1 MKPHNVLHVLGSALP
16 DGTGIARIVAAVAAR
31 LDPRRFRVHAW
42 FLGGDGPLAKWLET
56 AGVPVRTLDW
66 QYGVRDPLGAWR
78 FWRTLRHQDFAI
90 MHQHYGGRSVR
101 WLARAATGASMV
113 VHLHGRV
120 VESKGPHP
128 IPVRIPGAD
137 VVIATSRAVADW
149 AVGVG
154 PHVIYP
160 GVEVPDDEGRG
171 TGIAPVSTA
180 RVIGTAGRLVPIKG
194 IVYLIRAFA
203 SLRVEMPGLRLEI
216 AGSGPERTAI
226 ENESQLHGLT
236 DCVTFLDWQAE
247 LAPVFAGWDVFALP
261 SLEEG
266 FGIAAL
272 EAMAAGLPVVATAVG
287 GVPELVED
295 GRTGWL
301 VPPANPD
308 ALADRLRDLLLDP
321 EKRRAMGA
329 AGQARAR
336 ESFSVER
343 MVTAISEIYEQL
355 LEARRVAKPAIS
367 RTDDM
372 M

>member
-1 MKPHNVLHVLGSALP
+1 MKPHNVLHVLGSAQP
-16 DGTGIARIVAAVAAR
+16 EGTGIARIVAAVAAR

-42 FLGGDGPLAKWLET
+42 FLGGEGPLAKWLET

-78 FWRTLRHQDFAI
+78 FWWTLRREDFAI
-90 MHQHYGGRSVR
+90 VHQHYGGRSVR
-101 WLARAATGASMV
+101 WLARRATGASIV

-128 IPVRIPGAD
+128 LPVRVTGANA
-137 VVIATSRAVADW
+137 VIATSRAVAERVMD
-149 AVGVG
+149 VK
-154 PHVIYP
+154 PHVVYP
-160 GVEVPDDEGRG
+160 GVEVPEGAGSGMAVTRA
-171 TGIAPVSTA
+171 TKA

-194 IVYLIRAFA
+194 IVYLIRALA
-203 SLRVEMPGLRLEI
+203 SLKRDIPDLRLEI
-216 AGSGPERTAI
+216 AGSGPERTTI
-226 ENESQLHGLT
+226 ETEVRLHGLT
-236 DCVTFLDWQAE
+236 DCVTFLDWQVE
-247 LAPVFAGWDVFALP
+247 LAPVFARWDVFVLP

-287 GVPELVED
+287 GIPELVED

-301 VPPANPD
+301 VPPADPD

-321 EKRRAMGA
+321 ERRRAMGA
-329 AGQARAR
+329 AGRARAR

-343 MVTAISEIYEQL
+343 MAAAISEIYDRL
-355 LEARRVAKPAIS
+355 LETRRVAKPAIS
-367 RTDDM
+367 RTDEIM
-372 M
+372 

>member
-1 MKPHNVLHVLGSALP
+1 
-16 DGTGIARIVAAVAAR
+16 
-31 LDPRRFRVHAW
+31 
-42 FLGGDGPLAKWLET
+42 
-56 AGVPVRTLDW
+56 
-66 QYGVRDPLGAWR
+66 
-78 FWRTLRHQDFAI
+78 
-90 MHQHYGGRSVR
+90 
-101 WLARAATGASMV
+101 MV